1 VVRALGTADM
11 TAEVALALPLASPV
25 TAPTARVVAKRAID
39 IVGAA
44 LGLMLLAPLIAVVV
58 ALIRLDSPG
67 PVIFAHRRLGRDGR
81 RFDCLKFRSMRVD
94 AERAL
99 DEDESLRDRYVR
111 NHYKIPTDQDPRVTR
126 LGRLLRKSSIDEI
139 PQLWNVLVGDMS
151 LVGPRPIVDDEA
163 CHYNGTLAELLSM
176 RPGLSGAWAVHG
188 RSRVGYPDRADIE
201 LSYVRDWSVATD
213 LAILARTPWAV
224 ITGRGVE

>member
-1 VVRALGTADM
+1 MAAD
-11 TAEVALALPLASPV
+11 VALALPVA
-25 TAPTARVVAKRAID
+25 APIPAPSARAIAKRAID
-39 IVGAA
+39 ILGAA
-44 LGLMLLAPLIAVVV
+44 LGLILLAPLLAVVV
-58 ALIRLDSPG
+58 LLIRLDSPG

-81 RFDCLKFRSMRVD
+81 RFDCFKFRSMRVD
-94 AERAL
+94 AERTL
-99 DEDESLRDRYVR
+99 DEDEGLRDRYVR

-126 LGRLLRKSSIDEI
+126 LGRLLRKSSVDEI

-163 CHYNGTLAELLSM
+163 CHYEGALAELLSM

-188 RSRVGYPDRADIE
+188 RSRVGYPERAELE
-201 LSYVRDWSVATD
+201 LSYVRDWSVSTD